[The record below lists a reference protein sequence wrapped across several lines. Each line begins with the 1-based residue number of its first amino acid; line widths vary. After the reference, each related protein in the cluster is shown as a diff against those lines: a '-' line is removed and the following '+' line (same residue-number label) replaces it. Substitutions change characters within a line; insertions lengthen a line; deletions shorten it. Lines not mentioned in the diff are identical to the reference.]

1 MATSSVSRLGVA
13 AADGV
18 PAPPSSGVGG
28 RTQSSAAGAS
38 PGAAAGADAASIGR
52 GGAMQR

>member
-38 PGAAAGADAASIGR
+38 SGAAAGADAASIGR